1 MEIVG
6 EYSDEGHSGKN
17 IRGRQEFMRMLNDI
31 EDGKDGVDFVLVFKL
46 SRFGRNAADVLSS
59 LQLMQDYGVN
69 LICVEDGIDSSKEAD
84 KLLISIIAA
93 VAEMEREN
101 IRVQTMAGRE
111 QKAREGKWN
120 GGFAPYG
127 YRLDNGEFVIAEDE
141 VEIIQMIFDRYIHT
155 NDGINGVANYLNN
168 HGYTKKLRQNGTIPG
183 FSASFIKKIIDNPV
197 YMGKIAYGRR
207 RTEKKTGTR
216 NETHVVEQSDFPV
229 YEGIHET
236 IIAEEDWELAQE
248 KRSKNNYRR
257 EKIHD
262 PEHAHILSG
271 ILKCPCCGKGMYG
284 NIAKAGRKDNK
295 TRYLEKQLSVLNASL
310 HQAETIKTRI
320 EQQMDN
326 LDVTDTHYDKKI
338 SDLQRRLDA
347 QYDRIDEVEETMT
360 KSQIYELKKNQ
371 IDADSIYGFLGAFNE
386 VYSECTDAEKKQFMQ
401 AFIERIDIFPE
412 RRKDGNW
419 IQNIKFQFLVPIIKE
434 GKEVAQIKGNS
445 LDKEKSDEH
454 MVSLEKLSTLGT
466 VVLLSQLKQKPDD
479 YINVTIELDDVDIT
493 SAETKAT
500 YDEIKKPIG
509 ILQGKSLPKILRQN
523 KYITN

>member
-1 MEIVG
+1 M
-6 EYSDEGHSGKN
+6 
-17 IRGRQEFMRMLNDI
+17 
-31 EDGKDGVDFVLVFKL
+31 
-46 SRFGRNAADVLSS
+46 
-59 LQLMQDYGVN
+59 N
-69 LICVEDGIDSSKEAD
+69 LICVEDEIDSSKEAG

-101 IRVQTMAGRE
+101 IRVQTMVGRE

-127 YRLDNGEFVIAEDE
+127 YRLENGELVIAEDE

-229 YEGIHET
+229 YEGIHEA
-236 IIAEEDWELAQE
+236 IISEEDWELAQE

-257 EKIHD
+257 EKVHD

-271 ILKCPCCGKGMYG
+271 ILKCPCCGNGMYG

-295 TRYLEKQLSVLNASL
+295 TRYYYYCKNTVNATGHKCTFRRNIKQSQIDDMLAKLITAMTKEGKFKDAIQDKIGATVD
-310 HQAETIKTRI
+310 TT
-320 EQQMDN
+320 D

-347 QYDRIDEVEETMT
+347 QYDRIDEVEETMAEL

-412 RRKDGNW
+412 RREDGNW
-419 IQNIKFQFLVPIIKE
+419 IQNIKFQFPVPIIKE
-434 GKEVAQIKGNS
+434 GKEVAQIKGIS

-454 MVSLEKLSTLGT
+454 MVSLEKLSTLET
-466 VVLLSQLKQKPDD
+466 VVLLSQLK
-479 YINVTIELDDVDIT
+479 
-493 SAETKAT
+493 
-500 YDEIKKPIG
+500 
-509 ILQGKSLPKILRQN
+509 
-523 KYITN
+523 